1 MASRRVFLTAGLM
14 ALALLPGAAI
24 SAPAK
29 SPVRPDDM
37 TLGNPKA
44 KVVVV
49 EYASLSCPHCAAFHK
64 TVFPAF
70 RKKYI
75 DSGKV
80 LFVFREFVTPPPQ
93 LAFPATLLAR
103 CAGKENYFTVVE
115 RVFAAQE
122 GIYKDGT
129 IEGLN
134 KTLKSIAGGV
144 GIDEKRYDACIN
156 DQAAFDALKK
166 RVETAS
172 NVDGVRG
179 TPTFYVNGVKVKQT
193 TPEIDLATLDKAI
206 AAAGKAK

>member
-1 MASRRVFLTAGLM
+1 MASRRTYLAGLT
-14 ALALLPGAAI
+14 ALALLPAGTVLAQ
-24 SAPAK
+24 AK

-64 TVFPAF
+64 SVFPAF

-93 LAFPATLLAR
+93 LAIPATMLAR
-103 CAGKENYFTVVE
+103 CAGKQNYFTVVE
-115 RVFAAQE
+115 RVFAAQD

-129 IEGLN
+129 IEGLQ
-134 KTLKSIAGGV
+134 KTLKGIGAGV
-144 GIDEKRYDACIN
+144 GVDEKRYDACMN
-156 DQAAFDALKK
+156 DQAAFDALKA
-166 RVETAS
+166 RIETAS
-172 NVDGVRG
+172 NLDGVRG
-179 TPTFYVNGVKVKQT
+179 TPTFYVNGVLVKQT
-193 TPEIDLATLDKAI
+193 AGEMDLATLDKAI
-206 AAAGKAK
+206 AAAAKRK